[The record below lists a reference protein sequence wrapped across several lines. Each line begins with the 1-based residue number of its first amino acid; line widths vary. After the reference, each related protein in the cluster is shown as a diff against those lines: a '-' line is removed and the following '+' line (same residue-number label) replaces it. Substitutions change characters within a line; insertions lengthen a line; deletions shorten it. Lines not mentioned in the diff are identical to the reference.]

1 MLPVRHD
8 IDQSVIVTVGISEEL
23 RWCSDEFN
31 LSHCGPEE
39 EPRNKESLEETQ
51 RARVFLSF
59 KAGRSETMN
68 FTRTHAIAGVEQGL
82 QGTLYNTHSKDKQT
96 EQQTTH

>member
-1 MLPVRHD
+1 MSKISLARGETEILSVRHD

-23 RWCSDEFN
+23 RWCSDELN

-51 RARVFLSF
+51 RARVLLF
-59 KAGRSETMN
+59 SEQV
-68 FTRTHAIAGVEQGL
+68 HL
-82 QGTLYNTHSKDKQT
+82 KQ
-96 EQQTTH
+96 